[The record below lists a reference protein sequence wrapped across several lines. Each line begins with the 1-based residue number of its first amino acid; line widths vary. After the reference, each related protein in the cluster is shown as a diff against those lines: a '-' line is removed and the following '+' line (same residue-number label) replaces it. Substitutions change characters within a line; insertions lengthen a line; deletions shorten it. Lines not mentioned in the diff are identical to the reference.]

1 MNELLTVV
9 IPCKN
14 EGFGVLDVIRKLDHK
29 YEVIVADSSTDKV
42 TAGLLENYSNIRP
55 NVKVITGG
63 LPSVARNNGAK
74 LVTTPYVLFL
84 DADIY
89 IKDKTILPYC
99 IKTIH
104 ETELDLVTIKLTTF
118 ERRYRWIYKLFNLV
132 QLFTAH
138 TKPFAV
144 GGFMLFRTET
154 FRKLGGFNES
164 DKIAEDYHLSMK
176 VHPDKFRVLNKT
188 AWTPGRRF
196 KNKGF
201 FYMAKLAIKCWL
213 NRNNDK
219 FFTNDQNYW
228 K

>member
-1 MNELLTVV
+1 MNPLLTIV

-14 EGFGVLDVIRKLDHK
+14 EGLGVLDVIGQLDDK
-29 YEVIVADSSTDKV
+29 YNIIVADSSDDKK
-42 TAGLLENYSNIRP
+42 TPSLLNTYRRINPNI
-55 NVKVITGG
+55 KIISGG
-63 LPSVARNNGAK
+63 LPAFARNEGAK
-74 LVTTPYVLFL
+74 LVTSPYVLFL
-84 DADIY
+84 DADIH
-89 IKDKTILPYC
+89 IRDKSILTYC

-176 VHPDKFRVLNKT
+176 VHPDKFRILNKT

-228 K
+228 Q